1 MERRIFDRASRLLD
15 HDDTNVKVRDRS
27 ETSTQS
33 IPKLTLFFFIFL
45 HFQFFRWRK
54 GNELHRQ
61 GGEKRKSFRK
71 TFSSVLGRGIA
82 VGTTWPGSSSVV
94 LQGSGV
100 TSRPPTVAPLRLC
113 RKLRG
118 CGLQETRQG
127 LVVRGCT
134 RLQLLAN
141 LHKITFSFFF
151 LFF

>member
-27 ETSTQS
+27 ETSTQINS
-33 IPKLTLFFFIFL
+33 KINFVFL

-54 GNELHRQ
+54 GNELHHQ
-61 GGEKRKSFRK
+61 GGEKSKSFRK

-82 VGTTWPGSSSVV
+82 VGSTWPGSSSVL

-134 RLQLLAN
+134 RLHLLDN
-141 LHKITFSFFF
+141 LHKMTFSFFF
-151 LFF
+151 F